1 MQPFHVQI
9 PLILHCTIN
18 ACGRFCVV
26 LHKPNLLDRPSADT
40 GFPHGLHIFDYYDT
54 CALRMNA
61 NSSFT
66 WLRKVSGMD
75 YTSGKLTRDLTW
87 NLTTGITTG
96 YRQFNSLITVH
107 MKIAAN

>member
-1 MQPFHVQI
+1 
-9 PLILHCTIN
+9 
-18 ACGRFCVV
+18 
-26 LHKPNLLDRPSADT
+26 
-40 GFPHGLHIFDYYDT
+40 
-54 CALRMNA
+54 MNA

-66 WLRKVSGMD
+66 WFRKVSGMD